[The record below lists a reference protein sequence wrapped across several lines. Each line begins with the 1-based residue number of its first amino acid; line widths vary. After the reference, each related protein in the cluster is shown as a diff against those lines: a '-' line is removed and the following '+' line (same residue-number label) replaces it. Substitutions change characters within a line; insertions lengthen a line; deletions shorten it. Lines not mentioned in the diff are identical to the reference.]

1 MEIDRD
7 TMMLLAIAFI
17 VIILLLWFVCSE
29 GFESTEDKKV
39 EKQDKKEEKEDKKE
53 EINNRPR
60 GG

>member
-29 GFESTEDKKV
+29 GFESEDKK
-39 EKQDKKEEKEDKKE
+39 DKKDKEEKTPEPTM
-53 EINNRPR
+53 NNRPR